1 MQQTKQQQQ
10 QQNGKIPRVLPC
22 YDELITFLKGWF
34 AKTAPI
40 LEKPILELNRYS
52 GVLGSWQQVVKW
64 QVTGGSR
71 GELKEI
77 SIICDDYTPLK
88 VRIIVAGLER
98 TEKQLQSALTLPY
111 QDLKLVSGQVV
122 VVYCKSDGAT
132 AINFDACIIG
142 KEIIKL

>member
-1 MQQTKQQQQ
+1 MQQTKEQQ
-10 QQNGKIPRVLPC
+10 QQNGKLLRVIPS
-22 YDELITFLKGWF
+22 YDELITFLKSWF
-34 AKTAPI
+34 AKTVPT
-40 LEKPILELNRYS
+40 LEKPILEINRYS
-52 GVLGSWQQVVKW
+52 GLLGSWQEVVKW

-77 SIICDDYTPLK
+77 SMICDTYTTLK

-98 TEKQLQSALTLPY
+98 TEKQLQTALTLPY
-111 QDLKLVSGQVV
+111 QDLKLISGQVV

-132 AINFDACIIG
+132 AITFDACIVG